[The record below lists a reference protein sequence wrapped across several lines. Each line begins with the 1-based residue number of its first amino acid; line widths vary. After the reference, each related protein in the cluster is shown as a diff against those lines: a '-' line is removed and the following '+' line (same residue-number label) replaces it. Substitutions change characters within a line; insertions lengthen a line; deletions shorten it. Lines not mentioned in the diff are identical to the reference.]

1 MYSLISVVDII
12 ITHSYKHNVLIIS
25 HEIIRG
31 QTNLNI
37 KIEIDFDII
46 CNNS

>member
-12 ITHSYKHNVLIIS
+12 ITHLYKHNVLIIS